1 MAGLIGVWR
10 AIGRAIGVRHSADT
24 VDSSIS
30 HTNEG
35 HRYGKLL
42 PALQTGGTCLW
53 AFFRSIGQRMEQA
66 RLRRAEVWLEA
77 TQNEATVRKERRAK
91 RRALSLLMRL
101 LNLEQRQEFR
111 EYRHFHV
118 IGAGSGDRYRI
129 RMEMIAN
136 IDVLDENG
144 KTKHRLCVHS
154 AGEVPL
160 YDVMASQLLHLQ
172 DPVAEKRLL
181 QQANVVPALTEVR
194 SYSRATMLA

>member
-1 MAGLIGVWR
+1 M
-10 AIGRAIGVRHSADT
+10 D
-24 VDSSIS
+24 
-30 HTNEG
+30 
-35 HRYGKLL
+35 
-42 PALQTGGTCLW
+42 
-53 AFFRSIGQRMEQA
+53 QA

-77 TQNEATVRKERRAK
+77 TQSGETVRKERRAK

-101 LNLEQRQEFR
+101 LNPEQRQEFR
-111 EYRHFHV
+111 ECRHFHV
-118 IGAGSGDRYRI
+118 IGARSGDRYRI
-129 RMEMIAN
+129 RMETIAN

-172 DPVAEKRLL
+172 DPVAEIRLL
-181 QQANVVPALTEVR
+181 QQANIVPALTEVR